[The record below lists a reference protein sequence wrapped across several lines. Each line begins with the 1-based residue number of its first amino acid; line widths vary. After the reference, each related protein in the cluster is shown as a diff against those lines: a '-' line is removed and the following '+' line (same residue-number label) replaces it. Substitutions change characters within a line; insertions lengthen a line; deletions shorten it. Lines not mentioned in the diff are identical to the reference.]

1 VAAIRE
7 LYDITYAPDI
17 VRPVEPR
24 PLQLLSEIQRIGPT
38 KAFLDRS
45 PYLLGFVQ
53 RFATRT
59 TFRQFGDHLVSIN
72 AGCGDELAK
81 LSFAAVGPNRI
92 SVRGFFAPT

>member
-1 VAAIRE
+1 MAAISE

-24 PLQLLSEIQRIGPT
+24 PRQLLSEIQRISST

-53 RFATRT
+53 RFATGT
-59 TFRQFGDHLVSIN
+59 TFHQFGDDLVSVN
-72 AGCGDELAK
+72 VG
-81 LSFAAVGPNRI
+81 AASSWR
-92 SVRGFFAPT
+92 S